1 MKETYYIWE
10 DGLSHDYKGML
21 KTEYDRVIWNAHNI
35 LDFKRRDGW
44 QSLEEV
50 KEYCEKYFNVEVQI
64 IKR

>member
-1 MKETYYIWE
+1 MKEVYYIWE
-10 DGLSHDYKGML
+10 DGLSHDFHGML
-21 KTEYDRVIWNAHNI
+21 KTEYDRVIWNAHKI
-35 LDFKRRDGW
+35 LDFKRKDGW